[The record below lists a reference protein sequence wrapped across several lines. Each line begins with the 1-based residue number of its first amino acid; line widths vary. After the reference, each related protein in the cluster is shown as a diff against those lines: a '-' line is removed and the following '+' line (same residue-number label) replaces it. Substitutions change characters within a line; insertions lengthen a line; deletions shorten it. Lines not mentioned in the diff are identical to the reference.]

1 MLKAPHF
8 IYSMVAVFLVLSG
21 TGRAGGAKLV
31 DGITEPFLDVT
42 LASPVHGIIAREHF
56 KEGDEVKEGQVILDL
71 DQKIEELEVTR
82 RKEIAKRAKADMEST
97 RTLLATTKAV
107 SRDEMEKREME
118 HAVAVVDEGVALE
131 QLRRRQIAAPFRGT
145 IAEML
150 LQRGAGCE
158 PYQHLVRLVDTR
170 QCYFVGYVQGVLA
183 SELKVGQTVRVDTA
197 GLSFK
202 ATLSFISPTADPAS
216 GLTKVKALFENEGE
230 KLRPG
235 MASKMVI
242 GE

>member
-1 MLKAPHF
+1 MPKVPHF
-8 IYSMVAVFLVLSG
+8 IYSMVAVFLVLGG
-21 TGRAGGAKLV
+21 TGRAEGAKVV

-71 DQKIEELEVTR
+71 DQKLEELEVTR

-131 QLRRRQIAAPFRGT
+131 QLRRRQIAAPFQGT
-145 IAEML
+145 IAELL

-170 QCYFVGYVQGVLA
+170 QW
-183 SELKVGQTVRVDTA
+183 
-197 GLSFK
+197 FK

-216 GLTKVKALFENEGE
+216 GLTKVKALFENEGG

>member
-1 MLKAPHF
+1 MLKVPHF
-8 IYSMVAVFLVLSG
+8 IYSMVAVFLVLGG

-131 QLRRRQIAAPFRGT
+131 QLRRRQIAAPFQGT
-145 IAEML
+145 IAELL

-170 QCYFVGYVQGVLA
+170 QCYFVGYVQGALA

-216 GLTKVKALFENEGE
+216 GLTKVKALFENEGG